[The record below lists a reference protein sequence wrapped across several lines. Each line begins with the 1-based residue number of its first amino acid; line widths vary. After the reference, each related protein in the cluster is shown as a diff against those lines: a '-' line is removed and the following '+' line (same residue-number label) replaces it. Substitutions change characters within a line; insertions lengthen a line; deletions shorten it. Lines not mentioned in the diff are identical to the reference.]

1 MFATWTA
8 DLVDV
13 NGHPLTEG
21 GLTLASAG
29 VLTEQYGAAPKMFQC
44 LLQLDAEQAEVIGG
58 DDEIDAYV
66 KLYRTIDGG
75 TVNDR
80 VLKFYGSV
88 WVDEIQGAGGVLM
101 LTALDQLAMLAKRYT
116 DAQFAPTDLG
126 SMLKQMVDTTNSTDG
141 ETGIRTNS
149 ANITA
154 SSTIDTDLRSNRPT
168 ILSMA
173 DQFHGLLDGCSTW
186 VEPIELTDDG
196 KIGDLHVAPRRGT
209 SSGAV
214 FGFGPGTDDNC
225 SDMGRTRDKMHV
237 ENDAHGYSDVLTSNR
252 YDDTSI
258 AALRRLVGYTSFT
271 GETSQDALDARTQ
284 GRLNQ
289 RSTRGRVAEYRA
301 SLASNAPVLYE
312 DFNIGDD
319 VTLQFRKGRIAW
331 DVQQRVVMAKV
342 KLVPSANGLIEQPD
356 SVEFRGAVD

>member
-1 MFATWTA
+1 MPATWLA

-13 NGHPLTEG
+13 NGRPLTEG

-29 VLTEQYGAAPKMFQC
+29 VLTEQSGAAPKMFQC
-44 LLQLDAEQAEVIGG
+44 LVPLDAEQAEVLGG

-66 KLYRTIDGG
+66 KLYRTIEGG
-75 TVNDR
+75 NVTDR
-80 VLKFYGSV
+80 ILKFYGSV
-88 WVDEIQGAGGVLM
+88 WVDEIQGAAGVLM
-101 LTALDQLAMLAKRYT
+101 LTALDQLAVLAKRYT
-116 DAQFAPTDLG
+116 DAQFPPTDLG
-126 SMLKQMVDTTNSTDG
+126 EMLKQMVDTTNSTDG
-141 ETGIRTNS
+141 DTGIRTNG

-154 SSTIDTDLRSNRPT
+154 SSSIDTDLRSNRPT
-168 ILSMA
+168 VLSMA
-173 DQFHGLLDGCSTW
+173 DQFSGLLDGCETW
-186 VEPIELTDDG
+186 LEPIELDDG

-209 SSGAV
+209 TSAAV

-225 SDMGRTRDKMHV
+225 SDMGRTRDKMNV

-252 YDDTSI
+252 YDATSI

-284 GRLNQ
+284 GRLGQ

-301 SLASNAPVLYE
+301 ALASNAPVLY
-312 DFNIGDD
+312 DDYNIGDD

-331 DVQQRVVMAKV
+331 DVQQRAVMAKV